1 MKKKVTMLGMS
12 ACVLLAFSSC
22 SSTTDEADF
31 ESAMPMAS
39 DSIADGEMPPWLID
53 DVDDDGGVQIAAGA
67 TTHENY
73 RIPEPEEDVT
83 EVYSGRG
90 ARQNQPAV
98 ADQGATDVE
107 VEVEVATPVAVNYE
121 TPSANIGVSTPKRK
135 TTVVKPKPAKPVAV
149 HTQSTKVKQQTK
161 QQIAKAK
168 QTKQQ
173 LAQAKQTKKNQ
184 KQLKKPKRYTEPTML
199 TYTVRKGDNLTEIA
213 KRSRTTIAQIKKDS
227 NLKGDTI
234 YAGQVI
240 KVRYIPKDYKGPK
253 PSEAKKRTRAHTVA
267 KGETISAIAKKYG
280 VPYTDI
286 LKANGMSLRDA
297 SRVRPGKSLTIPTA
311 AKKKSGR

>member
-1 MKKKVTMLGMS
+1 MKKKVTILGMS

-53 DVDDDGGVQIAAGA
+53 DVDDDGGMQIAAGA

-83 EVYSGRG
+83 EVYSGSG

-107 VEVEVATPVAVNYE
+107 VEVATPVAVTYE
-121 TPSANIGVSTPKRK
+121 TPSTNIGVSTPVRK
-135 TTVVKPKPAKPVAV
+135 PTVVKPKPVKPVAV
-149 HTQSTKVKQQTK
+149 RTQTTKPKQQ
-161 QQIAKAK
+161 AKPAK
-168 QTKQQ
+168 KPTA
-173 LAQAKQTKKNQ
+173 LAKQTKKNQ

-227 NLKGDTI
+227 KLKGDTI
-234 YAGQVI
+234 YPGQVI
-240 KVRYIPKDYKGPK
+240 KVRYIPKNYKGPK

-267 KGETISAIAKKYG
+267 KGETISGISKKYG

-297 SRVRPGKSLTIPTA
+297 SRIRPGKQLTIPTA
-311 AKKKSGR
+311 AKKTRR